1 MSPTKM
7 PSRRGFNLFLK
18 GLICIGVFSFS
29 IAVCMGGESPEF
41 EALLQFIRAVDPQ
54 DVLKVGQNAPMRQNP
69 CIHKWKGVTCNSL
82 ATSITEI
89 RLENLNLSGILDVS
103 SLCNLPNL
111 RVVSLAR
118 NQIGGT
124 ISTSILHC
132 TRLTY
137 LNISSNVL
145 SGRIPKALTKLKYL
159 RRLDISNNHF
169 ISTASRSEEG
179 VQPIH
184 TYVKKSRRLQRY
196 GAMKQEKVV
205 NSVAV
210 ETESERPSS
219 GSGSDSDT
227 SRPWYK
233 RYECMMPLIV
243 GLGFFLLFMYFAGR
257 KAAKLA
263 EEREILKSLRDSPQN
278 MPPPKVQE
286 GEKPVE
292 NRSELVFFVE
302 EHESFKLEDLLEAT
316 ADLRNQ
322 SFCSS
327 LYKVILKNNALYA
340 VKRLKKLQVP
350 FEEFGQTMRQIGIIK
365 HPNILPLV
373 GYNSTNE
380 EKLLIYKFQS
390 NGSLLNLLESY
401 TEGKR
406 DFPWRLR
413 LSIARGISKGLDFI
427 YQRSDD
433 CIPHGN
439 LKLSNILLDDND
451 EPLISEYGL
460 SSFFNPKKGCIIS
473 SNGYTA
479 PEKMLSEKGD
489 VYSFG
494 VILLEL
500 LTGKTVEGTG
510 IDLPKWVTAMVKE
523 EWTGEV
529 FDKEVAKAAKEW
541 AFPLLNIALK
551 CVSASP
557 TNRPTAENVYGKI
570 EEVINDTPNS
580 SDCTTECSGY
590 QDNCCMLHSIIP
602 ETWDSPGSNY

>member
-1 MSPTKM
+1 ML
-7 PSRRGFNLFLK
+7 SRRCFNLLLK
-18 GLICIGVFSFS
+18 GLTCIGVFSFS
-29 IAVCMGGESPEF
+29 IAVCMGDESSEF
-41 EALLQFIRAVDPQ
+41 EALRQFIRAVDPQ
-54 DVLKVGQNAPMRQNP
+54 HVLSIGYNVPMQRNP
-69 CIHKWKGVTCNSL
+69 CMHKLKGVKCNSQG
-82 ATSITEI
+82 TSVTEI
-89 RLENLNLSGILDVS
+89 RLEDLNLRGMLDVD
-103 SLCNLPNL
+103 SLCKLPNL
-111 RVVSLAR
+111 QYVSLAR
-118 NQIGGT
+118 NQIRGT
-124 ISTSILHC
+124 ISKSIVHC

-137 LNISSNVL
+137 LNLRSNVL
-145 SGRIPKALTKLKYL
+145 SGRIPKKALSKIKDL
-159 RRLDISNNHF
+159 RRLDISDNHF
-169 ISTASRSEEG
+169 TTTSPLLKEEF
-179 VQPIH
+179 QH
-184 TYVKKSRRLQRY
+184 YTYVKKSRRLQRND
-196 GAMKQEKVV
+196 ALKNQEKAME
-205 NSVAV
+205 SVTIMAA
-210 ETESERPSS
+210 
-219 GSGSDSDT
+219 SDSPT
-227 SRPWYK
+227 SGNPNPPGKSWYK
-233 RYECMMPLIV
+233 RYKFMIPLVV
-243 GLGFFLLFMYFAGR
+243 GIGFFLLFTYFAGR

-263 EEREILKSLRDSPQN
+263 ADREIMKSLRDSPHK
-278 MPPPKVQE
+278 MPLPKIQE
-286 GEKPVE
+286 EEKPLE
-292 NRSELVFFVE
+292 NCSELVFFVE

-322 SFCSS
+322 TFRSS

-350 FEEFGQTMRQIGIIK
+350 FEEFGQTMRQIGNLK
-365 HPNILPLV
+365 HPNILPLI
-373 GYNSTNE
+373 GYNSSNE
-380 EKLLIYKFQS
+380 EKLLIYKFQT

-401 TEGKR
+401 IEGKR
-406 DFPWRLR
+406 DFPWRVR
-413 LSIARGISKGLDFI
+413 LTIARGIARGLAFI
-427 YQRSDD
+427 YQRSDE

-439 LKLSNILLDDND
+439 LKLSNILLDDKE
-451 EPLISEYGL
+451 EPLISEYGF
-460 SSFFNPKKGCIIS
+460 SRFFDPKKGCVIS

-557 TNRPTAENVYGKI
+557 TNRPTVAEVYERI
-570 EEVINDTPNS
+570 EEVMHDNSNS
-580 SDCTTECSGY
+580 SDCTTECGAY

>member
-1 MSPTKM
+1 
-7 PSRRGFNLFLK
+7 
-18 GLICIGVFSFS
+18 
-29 IAVCMGGESPEF
+29 MGDESSEY
-41 EALLQFIRAVDPQ
+41 EALRQFIRAVDPQ
-54 DVLKVGQNAPMRQNP
+54 HVLSIGYNVSMRRNP
-69 CIHKWKGVTCNSL
+69 CMHKLKGVKCNSQG
-82 ATSITEI
+82 TSVTEI
-89 RLENLNLSGILDVS
+89 RLENLNLRGILDVD
-103 SLCNLPNL
+103 SLCKLPNL
-111 RVVSLAR
+111 QYVSLAR
-118 NQIGGT
+118 NQIRGT
-124 ISTSILHC
+124 ISNSIVHC

-137 LNISSNVL
+137 LNLRSNVL
-145 SGRIPKALTKLKYL
+145 SGRIPKKALSKLKDL
-159 RRLDISNNHF
+159 RRLDISDNHF
-169 ISTASRSEEG
+169 TTTS
-179 VQPIH
+179 P
-184 TYVKKSRRLQRY
+184 
-196 GAMKQEKVV
+196 
-205 NSVAV
+205 
-210 ETESERPSS
+210 P
-219 GSGSDSDT
+219 SDSPT
-227 SRPWYK
+227 SGNPNPPGKSWYK
-233 RYECMMPLIV
+233 RYKFMIPLIV
-243 GLGFFLLFMYFAGR
+243 GIGFFLLFTYFAGR

-263 EEREILKSLRDSPQN
+263 ADREIMKSLRDSPHK
-278 MPPPKVQE
+278 MPLPTIQE
-286 GEKPVE
+286 EEKPEE

-322 SFCSS
+322 TFRSS

-350 FEEFGQTMRQIGIIK
+350 FEEFGQTMRQIGNLK

-373 GYNSTNE
+373 GYNSSNE
-380 EKLLIYKFQS
+380 EKLLIYKFQT

-401 TEGKR
+401 IEGKR
-406 DFPWRLR
+406 DFPWRVR
-413 LSIARGISKGLDFI
+413 LSIARGIAKGLAFI
-427 YQRSDD
+427 YQRSDE

-439 LKLSNILLDDND
+439 LKLSNILLDDNE
-451 EPLISEYGL
+451 EPLISEYGF
-460 SSFFNPKKGCIIS
+460 SRFFDPKKGCVIS
-473 SNGYTA
+473 SSGYTA
-479 PEKMLSEKGD
+479 PEKMLSEKAD

-557 TNRPTAENVYGKI
+557 TNRPTVAEIYERI
-570 EEVINDTPNS
+570 EEVMHDNSNS
-580 SDCTTECSGY
+580 SDCTTECGAY

>member
-1 MSPTKM
+1 M
-7 PSRRGFNLFLK
+7 PSRRAFNLFLK
-18 GLICIGVFSFS
+18 GLICIGVFSCS
-29 IAVCMGGESPEF
+29 IAVCMGVESSEF
-41 EALLQFIRAVDPQ
+41 EALLQFVRAVDPQ

-69 CIHKWKGVTCNSL
+69 CMHKWKGVTCSSHS
-82 ATSITEI
+82 TSITEI
-89 RLENLNLSGILDVS
+89 RLENLNLSGILDAD
-103 SLCNLPNL
+103 SLCKLPNL
-111 RVVSLAR
+111 RIVNLAR

-124 ISTSILHC
+124 ISKSILHC

-137 LNISSNVL
+137 LNLSSNIL

-159 RRLDISNNHF
+159 RRLDLFNNHF
-169 ISTASRSEEG
+169 TSTASRFEQG
-179 VQPIH
+179 FQPVH
-184 TYVKKSRRLQRY
+184 TYVKKSRRLQRH
-196 GAMKQEKVV
+196 GAQKQEKVV
-205 NSVAV
+205 DSMAIV
-210 ETESERPSS
+210 TESESLN
-219 GSGSDSDT
+219 GGSDSVPRPST
-227 SRPWYK
+227 PWYK
-233 RYECMMPLIV
+233 RYKFMVPLVV
-243 GLGFFLLFMYFAGR
+243 GLGFFLLFMYF
-257 KAAKLA
+257 
-263 EEREILKSLRDSPQN
+263 ILKSLRNSPLK
-278 MPPPKVQE
+278 MPPPNVQE
-286 GEKPVE
+286 GEKPLE

-322 SFCSS
+322 SFSS
-327 LYKVILKNNALYA
+327 SGLYKVILKNNALYA

-413 LSIARGISKGLDFI
+413 LSIACGISRGLDFI
-427 YQRSDD
+427 YQGSDD

-439 LKLSNILLDDND
+439 LKLSNILLDEND

-460 SSFFNPKKGCIIS
+460 SSFFDPKKGCLIS

-557 TNRPTAENVYGKI
+557 TNRPTVEEVYEKI
-570 EEVINDTPNS
+570 EEVIHDTPNS
-580 SDCTTECSGY
+580 SDSTTECGGY
-590 QDNCCMLHSIIP
+590 QDNYCMLHSIIL
-602 ETWDSPGSNY
+602 ETWDTPGSNY